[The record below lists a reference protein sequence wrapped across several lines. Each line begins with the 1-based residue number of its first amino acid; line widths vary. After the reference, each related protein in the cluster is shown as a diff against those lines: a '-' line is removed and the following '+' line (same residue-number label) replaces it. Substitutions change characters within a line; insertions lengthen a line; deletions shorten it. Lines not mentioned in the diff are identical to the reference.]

1 MAAVIANEFNEAGGL
16 HRAAL
21 IGLGV
26 ELFALTI
33 VVNIAARYV
42 IARGRRFA

>member
-1 MAAVIANEFNEAGGL
+1 MAAVIANEFGEAGGL

-21 IGLGV
+21 MALGV

-33 VVNIAARYV
+33 IVNIVARAIV
-42 IARGRRFA
+42 ARGLRRS